1 MSITEATEALYR
13 VMNEDRPFEEKARR
27 ALELAEQQLDVD
39 NAHLTKIHPE
49 GEYWTA
55 VASTDPPDGEFPPG
69 LTLDLQNT
77 YCRRVVDEEQS
88 IALDDAPN
96 QGWGDDP
103 AFQEHGLHCY
113 HGSPLKIDDETYGT
127 VCFVSKTPRQ
137 EPFTEEETLFAELVA
152 RLLEHELQRERTDAR
167 IERLEEFA
175 SVLSHDIRGP
185 LTVAIGRIEIAREQ
199 HDGEH
204 LREADEALERMDA
217 LISDVLAMAQQG
229 QRIESTDEVELSR
242 IATDCWETVA
252 SDRASLTVEGE
263 LHFRAAEDRVR
274 RVFESLYRNAT
285 EHGGETVTVRVGP
298 LADGDGFYVEDNGPG
313 IPEDEREA
321 VRRATYTTGDGN
333 LGLGLAIVE
342 SITTAHDWDLT
353 VTESATGGTRF
364 EFSNVIVA
372 DGAAHRAG
380 VDGQKT

>member
-1 MSITEATEALYR
+1 MSITEATDTLYR
-13 VMNEDRPFEEKARR
+13 LMNEDHPFEEKARR

-39 NAHLTKIHPE
+39 NAHLTRIHPE
-49 GEYWTA
+49 SEYWTA
-55 VASTDPPDGEFPPG
+55 IVSTDSPDGDFPPG

-77 YCRRVVDEEQS
+77 YCRRVVDEEAS

-103 AFQEHGLHCY
+103 ALQEHGLHCY
-113 HGSPLKIDDETYGT
+113 HGSLLKIDDETYGT

-152 RLLEHELQRERTDAR
+152 RLLEHELRRERTDAR
-167 IERLEEFA
+167 IERLDEFA

-199 HDGEH
+199 HDSEH
-204 LREADEALERMDA
+204 LREADEALERMEA
-217 LISDVLAMAQQG
+217 LISDVLAIARQG
-229 QRIESTDEVELSR
+229 QRIERTDEVELNR
-242 IATDCWETVA
+242 IATDCWGTVV

-274 RVFESLYRNAT
+274 RVFENLYWNAI
-285 EHGGETVTVRVGP
+285 EHGGETVTIRVGP
-298 LADGDGFYVEDNGPG
+298 LADDDGFYIEDDGPG
-313 IPEDEREA
+313 ITDDEREA
-321 VRRATYTTGDGN
+321 VLRATYTTGDGN

-353 VTESATGGTRF
+353 VTESATGGARF

-372 DGAAHRAG
+372 EGAARRAG
-380 VDGQKT
+380 VDDHKT